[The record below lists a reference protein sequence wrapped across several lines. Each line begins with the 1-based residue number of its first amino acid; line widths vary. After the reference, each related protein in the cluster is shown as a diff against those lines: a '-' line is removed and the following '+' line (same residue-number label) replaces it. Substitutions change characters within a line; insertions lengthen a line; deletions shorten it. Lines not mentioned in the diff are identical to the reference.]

1 MIKSKELIIKCG
13 LYFYL
18 AIMTIIVSYFSS
30 KVWNIL
36 WPNERFTV
44 VTVSSM
50 SFLILLL
57 GLSIKLKKIQ
67 HIFIIY
73 HVSVILTVL
82 LMLVSYEY
90 RPIMAIFMLIT
101 LFAGLDTGI
110 ISVVSISVAV
120 SFLFGAEQE
129 YLYGTIIIGTISCL
143 VAYFVKDKM
152 KFIISI
158 IIFLFSTFFI
168 NGIFQY
174 LNNADVFDYKFA
186 LLSLSSAIIS
196 IIILFNV
203 YLLIKPKSVEPYIKE
218 DSETIKSIREK
229 SLTLFYHST
238 EVAELS
244 SAGAKAIKCNERL
257 TFGGGLLHDLG
268 KVEGNSDYIK
278 SGLKLANYYGIPK
291 EIKAIMVEHNA
302 KNRIP
307 GSKESAIVML
317 ADTVIS
323 SIEYLKAS
331 NKEVSEKK
339 IIENVFNAR
348 LNSNTL
354 DNSGLSLKEY
364 MMIKKAFLDFY

>member
-1 MIKSKELIIKCG
+1 MVKNKELAIKCG

-18 AIMTIIVSYFSS
+18 VLMTIVVSYFSS
-30 KVWNIL
+30 KVWNIQL

-44 VTVSSM
+44 VVISSM

-73 HVSVILTVL
+73 HVSVVLTVI

-120 SFLFGAEQE
+120 SFLFSAEQE
-129 YLYGTIIIGTISCL
+129 YLYGTIIIGAVSCL
-143 VAYFVKDKM
+143 VAYFVKDKI

-158 IIFLFSTFFI
+158 IVFLFVTFFI

-174 LNNADVFDYKFA
+174 YNTEIFDYEFA
-186 LLSLSSAIIS
+186 LLSLSSSIIS
-196 IIILFNV
+196 IIVLFNV

-218 DSETIKSIREK
+218 DAETIKSIREK

-244 SAGAKAIKCNERL
+244 LAGAKAIKCDERL

-307 GSKESAIVML
+307 CSKESAIVML

-331 NKEVSEKK
+331 NKEISEKK
-339 IIENVFNAR
+339 IIENVFDAR

-354 DNSGLSLKEY
+354 DNSDLSLKEY
-364 MMIKKAFLDFY
+364 IMIKKAFLDFY